1 MKTLLNSKEDF
12 DNWVYTNDNYEL
24 IEYEETKP
32 KNYPCIVVYRFEEN
46 YYGKTDWCYYEFV
59 YLTDFENL

>member
-12 DNWVYTNDNYEL
+12 DNWVNNNDNYNL
-24 IEYEETKP
+24 IDYEETKP
-32 KNYPCIVVYRFEEN
+32 KNYPCIVVYRFEDN
-46 YYGKTDWCYYEFV
+46 YYSNTNWCYYEFV